1 MKQMKIVKKAQAG
14 FTLIE
19 LMIVVAIIGILAA
32 VAIPAYQDYIA
43 KSKAA
48 AAYADVTGGK
58 TGYEMAVVEG
68 KTTTAD
74 EYKAATG
81 LAEKTGNCS
90 GFTIVTPPT
99 AGGAVITC
107 AIDNPGRLGAGSTI
121 ALHRSAA
128 GAYTCK
134 ATGFADP
141 KFLPT
146 GCTQDGTDDEGDD
159 ACTLF
164 RKFAAWYGAKLGIPD
179 DLEDR
184 LRRFE
189 SVGEFH
195 EIVAAIRER
204 HGERVRPIPTAL
216 VKVPN
221 GPIDKW

>member
-68 KTTTAD
+68 KTTD
-74 EYKAATG
+74 ATG
-81 LAEKTGNCS
+81 YKTASGLADKTGNCS
-90 GFTIVTPPT
+90 EFTVVAPPEG
-99 AGGAVITC
+99 GGAVMTC
-107 AIDNPGRLGAGSTI
+107 TIDNPGRLGAGSTI

-128 GAYTCK
+128 GAYSCV
-134 ATGFADP
+134 ATGFADA

-146 GCTQDGTDDEGDD
+146 GCTQAGTE
-159 ACTLF
+159 
-164 RKFAAWYGAKLGIPD
+164 
-179 DLEDR
+179 ED
-184 LRRFE
+184 
-189 SVGEFH
+189 
-195 EIVAAIRER
+195 
-204 HGERVRPIPTAL
+204 
-216 VKVPN
+216 N
-221 GPIDKW
+221 G

>member
-68 KTTTAD
+68 KTSTPA
-74 EYKAATG
+74 EYKTASG
-81 LAEKTGNCS
+81 LAEKTGNCTS
-90 GFTIVTPPT
+90 FTVVAPP
-99 AGGAVITC
+99 AGGGAVMTC
-107 AIDNPGRLGAGSTI
+107 AIDNPGRLGAASTI

-128 GAYTCK
+128 GAYTCV
-134 ATGFADP
+134 ATGFSDA

-146 GCTQDGTDDEGDD
+146 GCTQAGAADEDGEENAG
-159 ACTLF
+159 
-164 RKFAAWYGAKLGIPD
+164 
-179 DLEDR
+179 
-184 LRRFE
+184 
-189 SVGEFH
+189 
-195 EIVAAIRER
+195 
-204 HGERVRPIPTAL
+204 
-216 VKVPN
+216 
-221 GPIDKW
+221 

>member
-48 AAYADVTGGK
+48 AAYADVSGGK

-68 KTTTAD
+68 KTSDVTGYT
-74 EYKAATG
+74 AATG
-81 LAEKTGNCS
+81 LANKTGNCS
-90 GFTIVTPPT
+90 GFTIATPPT

-128 GAYTCK
+128 GAYSCV

-146 GCTQDGTDDEGDD
+146 GCTQVGAPEEDDDD
-159 ACTLF
+159 AAT
-164 RKFAAWYGAKLGIPD
+164 
-179 DLEDR
+179 E
-184 LRRFE
+184 
-189 SVGEFH
+189 
-195 EIVAAIRER
+195 
-204 HGERVRPIPTAL
+204 
-216 VKVPN
+216 
-221 GPIDKW
+221 